1 MVSHKYATPSGEMEP
16 TDVRA
21 RAVGNAVYLEHIGG
35 CGDIFAWGAR
45 DKDAA
50 EAIAGELNAV
60 LNGLRAALADSAKKA
75 GEYAHAARG
84 WIDAAKREAEE
95 YRDRLADMTAERDCF
110 ARESDRLRAGIMR
123 PAPDPFT
130 A

>member
-1 MVSHKYATPSGEMEP
+1 MDDWLESERDAILAMIGGAEEHAAFVI
-16 TDVRA
+16 
-21 RAVGNAVYLEHIGG
+21 GNAVYVEHVGG

-75 GEYAHAARG
+75 GEYA
-84 WIDAAKREAEE
+84 AEVS
-95 YRDRLADMTAERDCF
+95 RRLADVTAERD
-110 ARESDRLRAGIMR
+110 RLREGIMR
-123 PAPDPFT
+123 PKPEDRKSVV
-130 A
+130 

>member
-1 MVSHKYATPSGEMEP
+1 MPESLYRPPTQYRYATPSGEMEP
-16 TDVRA
+16 TDVRV
-21 RAVGNAVYLEHIGG
+21 RAVGNAVYVEHVGG

-75 GEYAHAARG
+75 GEYA
-84 WIDAAKREAEE
+84 AEVS
-95 YRDRLADMTAERDCF
+95 RRLADVTAERD
-110 ARESDRLRAGIMR
+110 RLREGIMR
-123 PAPDPFT
+123 PKPGPFT